1 MKTKVLVLGA
11 NGYVGQA
18 VIRALQAS
26 TWAQPVAGVR
36 GASRLGD
43 IESRKL
49 DATDASALGNALKDV
64 GAVVN
69 CVAGSPAVMVAGA
82 QALKQALA
90 PLGAAAPR
98 LVHFSSMAIY
108 GGATGV
114 VEESTPAGTGLG
126 GYAEAKAQTETI
138 LAGLPNVVMLRPG
151 CIYGPSSPQWSERIA
166 LLLADRRIGDLG
178 AAGDGCSNLVYIDDV
193 VEAVL
198 QSIQRADVGGC
209 VFNLAMA
216 QAPSW
221 NDYFIA
227 FARRLGKVP
236 VARIGGRRLKVET
249 KMLGP
254 ALKIMEIG
262 AGRLRF
268 DTRRLPPPIPPSL
281 LRLWG
286 QDIRL
291 SSVQAQQRLGLA
303 WTPLETGIGR
313 TADAWRALAL

>member
-18 VIRALQAS
+18 VVRALQGAD
-26 TWAQPVAGVR
+26 WAAPVAGVR
-36 GASRLGD
+36 GASRLAGVD
-43 IESRKL
+43 SVRL
-49 DATDASALGNALKDV
+49 DATDSAALAEAAGNV
-64 GAVVN
+64 GAIVN
-69 CVAGSPAVMVAGA
+69 CVAGSPATMVAGA
-82 QALKQALA
+82 RALRTALE
-90 PLGAAAPR
+90 PMGADAPR

-114 VEESTPAGTGLG
+114 VDEDRPSGANLS
-126 GYAEAKAQTETI
+126 GYAGAKVDCEAL
-138 LAGLPNVVMLRPG
+138 LADLPNVVILRPG
-151 CIYGPSSPQWSERIA
+151 CIYGPASPQWSDRIA
-166 LLLADRRIGDLG
+166 SLLAHRRIGDLG

-198 QSIQRADVGGC
+198 QAVQRADVGGG

-221 NDYFIA
+221 NDYFVA
-227 FARRLGKVP
+227 FGRRLGAVP
-236 VARIGGRRLKVET
+236 VARIGPRRLKLET
-249 KMLGP
+249 KLLAP

-262 AGRLRF
+262 AGRLRLN
-268 DTRRLPPPIPPSL
+268 TRRLPPPIPPSL

-291 SSVQAQQRLGLA
+291 SSARAQQQLGMT
-303 WTPLETGIGR
+303 WTPLAKGLGEA
-313 TADAWRALAL
+313 ADAWRAGSQ

>member
-26 TWAQPVAGVR
+26 TWAEPVAGVR
-36 GASRLGD
+36 SASRAGEV
-43 IESRKL
+43 ESRRV
-49 DATDASALGNALKDV
+49 DATDAAALTTALEGI

-82 QALKQALA
+82 QALKKALA
-90 PLGAAAPR
+90 PMGVNAPR

-108 GGATGV
+108 GGAIGR

-126 GYAEAKAQTETI
+126 GYAGAKAECETL

-151 CIYGPSSPQWSERIA
+151 CIYGPGSPQWSERIA

-178 AAGDGCSNLVYIDDV
+178 AAGDGCSNLVYIADV

-198 QSIQRADVGGC
+198 QALRRLDVAGG

-221 NDYFIA
+221 NDYFVA

-236 VARIGGRRLKVET
+236 VARIGARRLKVET

-268 DTRRLPPPIPPSL
+268 DTRRLPPPIPSSL

-291 SSVQAQQRLGLA
+291 SSTQAEQRLGLA
-303 WTPLETGIGR
+303 WTPLATGIGL
-313 TADAWRALAL
+313 AVEAWRSAPR

>member
-11 NGYVGQA
+11 NGYVGQS

-26 TWAQPVAGVR
+26 TWAVPVAGVR
-36 GASRLGD
+36 GASRLGEV
-43 IESRKL
+43 ESQRV
-49 DATDASALGNALKDV
+49 DATDAAALTAAAVGV
-64 GAVVN
+64 GAIVN

-82 QALKQALA
+82 QALKKALA
-90 PLGAAAPR
+90 PMGAAAPR

-108 GGATGV
+108 GGAIGR
-114 VEESTPAGTGLG
+114 VEESAPAATGLG
-126 GYAEAKAQTETI
+126 GYAGAKAECETI

-151 CIYGPSSPQWSERIA
+151 CIYGPGSPQWSERIA
-166 LLLADRRIGDLG
+166 FLLADRRIGDLG

-198 QSIQRADVGGC
+198 QAVQRLDVVGG

-236 VARIGGRRLKVET
+236 VARIGARRLKVET

-268 DTRRLPPPIPPSL
+268 NTRRLPPPIPSSL

-291 SSVQAQQRLGLA
+291 SSTQAEQRLGLS
-303 WTPLETGIGR
+303 WTPLSTGIGLA
-313 TADAWRALAL
+313 TDAWRAMLR

>member
-18 VIRALQAS
+18 VIRALKAS
-26 TWAQPVAGVR
+26 TWAEPVAGVR
-36 GASRLGD
+36 GTLRLGD
-43 IESRKL
+43 VASVKL
-49 DATDASALGNALKDV
+49 DATDASALRTALADV

-82 QALKQALA
+82 EALKKALA
-90 PLGAAAPR
+90 PLGASAPR
-98 LVHFSSMAIY
+98 LVHFSSMAVY
-108 GGATGV
+108 GGAIGV
-114 VEESTPAGTGLG
+114 IEESTPAATGLA
-126 GYAEAKAQTETI
+126 GYAGAKAQTETI

-151 CIYGPSSPQWSERIA
+151 CIYGPGSPQWSERIA

-198 QSIQRADVGGC
+198 QAVQRADVAGG

-236 VARIGGRRLKVET
+236 VARIGGRRLKIET

-291 SSVQAQQRLGLA
+291 SSIQAQQRLGLD

-313 TADAWRALAL
+313 TADAWRTSPR